1 MDICGLFLCRDPST
15 TALRAYAQD
24 DNAQMTWQWEMR
36 DFGIVTYSVDPDR
49 LAALLPHSFEPDV
62 FTLDSG
68 RECAFVSAVPFRVA
82 SLTIGG
88 GWIPLG
94 FVQVNYRAYIRRHG
108 ERCVWFFGS
117 SVSSRIVIVP
127 RLLYGL
133 PWYFTESS
141 MDAAWVDGAGSAYT
155 LRNSG
160 TWGGADLE
168 CSGSGKA
175 VGRLDGFADLH
186 ETRAVLT
193 APLSG
198 FCLRRDGAL
207 LEIRVKHEPL
217 PAQTATARTARFPV
231 FEDLN
236 LCASESVPHSV
247 LLLESTTFDVLPPR
261 LAKSSVKRKRPV

>member
-1 MDICGLFLCRDPST
+1 MS
-15 TALRAYAQD
+15 
-24 DNAQMTWQWEMR
+24 WQWEMR

-62 FTLDSG
+62 FALDDG

-88 GWIPLG
+88 AWIPLG

-108 ERCVWFFGS
+108 ERSVWFFGS
-117 SVSSRIVIVP
+117 SVSSWIVTVP
-127 RLLYGL
+127 RAFYGL
-133 PWYFTESS
+133 PWYFTKSS
-141 MDAAWVDGAGSAYT
+141 LNATWRDGSDSKYSLHT
-155 LRNSG
+155 SG
-160 TWGGADLE
+160 AWGGAHVH
-168 CSGSGKA
+168 CTGSGEV
-175 VGRLDGFADLH
+175 VGRLDGFANLD

-198 FCLRRDGAL
+198 FCLRGDGSL
-207 LEIRVKHEPL
+207 LEIRVDHEPL
-217 PAQTATARTARFPV
+217 PMQTATAHDVGFRV

-236 LCASESVPHSV
+236 LVTKGTRPHST

-261 LAKSSVKRKRPV
+261 LAKSPRSPRSKL